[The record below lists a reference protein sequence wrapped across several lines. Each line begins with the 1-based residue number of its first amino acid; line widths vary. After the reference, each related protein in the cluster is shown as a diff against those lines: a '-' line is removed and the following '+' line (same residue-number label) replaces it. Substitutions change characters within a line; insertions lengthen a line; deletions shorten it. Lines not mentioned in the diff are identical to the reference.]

1 MLTEFRLVGCARRGP
16 TDFDQACE
24 ILWGTLYGIASLS
37 YLGSVGNDRA
47 RSLVEQALRTILLGR
62 RTETPPNGRPA
73 NSQVLRP
80 LWFAGFRGRTGA
92 FVEFVFVGLPID
104 RDDVEEAQE
113 TAFELDGGPGAAPG
127 GAVRTGVADCATLN
141 VVLDGGSSGEIQVL
155 RVHDAQR
162 ELLPS
167 ADHSGEA
174 GDIRAASDAYR
185 RWATNHV
192 APREFSREQITGAAV
207 AAATPSWRSRRSWQ
221 GAVAS

>member
-113 TAFELDGGPGAAPG
+113 TAFELDGE
-127 GAVRTGVADCATLN
+127 VTGTGSGTGRCH
-141 VVLDGGSSGEIQVL
+141 LDLEIAESRARPRPRSGSGRCCPNWSRGLRDVERRAGRGEFGRDSGL
-155 RVHDAQR
+155 TC
-162 ELLPS
+162 P
-167 ADHSGEA
+167 
-174 GDIRAASDAYR
+174 
-185 RWATNHV
+185 
-192 APREFSREQITGAAV
+192 
-207 AAATPSWRSRRSWQ
+207 
-221 GAVAS
+221 